1 MSQRMGRLLLV
12 VGAIVIVGGIGAAA
26 WGQDV
31 STTTSTTTVPSE
43 IVEFEDTTGIHKS
56 AIDTLNA
63 DGVFVGT
70 ECAPRQFCPDD
81 HLPRWV
87 MAVWLVRVV
96 GDETP
101 DAITSSR
108 FADVIPSGWWAP
120 YVEALADLNITDG
133 CAVGPA
139 RYCPYNTVS
148 RSQMATFLTRAFQLD
163 DAPTFGFVDTVG
175 STHEASI
182 DALASAGITSGC
194 ATNPNRYCPHNT
206 VTRAQMATFLAHA
219 TGIIPMPE
227 PKAVAFT
234 GVSVGWEHSCGL
246 FTDYTIDCWGAN
258 DSGQADAPEGNF
270 TAVDG
275 GRWHSCGILSDG
287 TVACWGNNDEG
298 QTNAPEGYFTS
309 VTAGSLH
316 SCGVRIDGTVVCWGN
331 NDEDQTNAP
340 EGYFTSVTAGAQHT
354 CGLRTA
360 ITGSGVTCWGHGGW
374 GRSSPPDGRF
384 AAIHVNHDHSCG
396 VRAEGMIACWGK
408 YQFGQTNAPAGAFTA
423 VTSGGNHSCGLK
435 VDGSITCWGWNNY
448 GQTGA
453 PSGRFIS
460 ISAGYSHSCGIR
472 DDGTISCWGRNHLGQ
487 SSY

>member
-1 MSQRMGRLLLV
+1 MDKVGISQRMGRLLLV

-108 FADVIPSGWWAP
+108 FSDVIPSGWWAP

-163 DAPTFGFVDTVG
+163 DAYRPTFGFVDTVG

-182 DALASAGITSGC
+182 DALAC
-194 ATNPNRYCPHNT
+194 PNIWFR
-206 VTRAQMATFLAHA
+206 
-219 TGIIPMPE
+219 
-227 PKAVAFT
+227 
-234 GVSVGWEHSCGL
+234 
-246 FTDYTIDCWGAN
+246 
-258 DSGQADAPEGNF
+258 
-270 TAVDG
+270 
-275 GRWHSCGILSDG
+275 
-287 TVACWGNNDEG
+287 
-298 QTNAPEGYFTS
+298 
-309 VTAGSLH
+309 
-316 SCGVRIDGTVVCWGN
+316 
-331 NDEDQTNAP
+331 
-340 EGYFTSVTAGAQHT
+340 
-354 CGLRTA
+354 
-360 ITGSGVTCWGHGGW
+360 
-374 GRSSPPDGRF
+374 
-384 AAIHVNHDHSCG
+384 
-396 VRAEGMIACWGK
+396 
-408 YQFGQTNAPAGAFTA
+408 
-423 VTSGGNHSCGLK
+423 
-435 VDGSITCWGWNNY
+435 
-448 GQTGA
+448 
-453 PSGRFIS
+453 
-460 ISAGYSHSCGIR
+460 
-472 DDGTISCWGRNHLGQ
+472 
-487 SSY
+487 